1 MKGSVNIMKYKQF
14 NKLLLEYTNPAIKL
28 VWPKKKHRPEIEIV
42 PMPGGLT
49 HVDLRNDI
57 VYISALQFDH
67 FLQKMLQDVHVEL
80 NASYSSKEYIFGE
93 DLMLFILVHEFFHIK
108 YKNKKHMDEYDIN
121 REVYNLLRKCNY
133 TTTELDWLKM
143 IF

>member
-1 MKGSVNIMKYKQF
+1 MKYKQF
-14 NKLLLEYTNPAIKL
+14 NKLLSEYVTPATKL
-28 VWPKKKHRPEIEIV
+28 VWTKKKHRPEIEIV

-49 HVDLRNDI
+49 HVDLKNNI

-67 FLQKMLQDVHVEL
+67 FLQKMLQELHVEL
-80 NASYSSKEYIFGE
+80 NTMYSSMKEDIFGE

-121 REVYNLLRKCNY
+121 REVYNLLRRRNY
-133 TTTELDWLKM
+133 TTMKLDWLKT